1 MPRSKERVNII
12 DVDDRARATALE
24 AVRLYRK
31 EEREQIKRTGYH
43 NMRTLMENYL
53 DLVEHYEKIKYRAKD
68 LEDYLENMDIYGVDT
83 GTEEGEI
90 RIEAIKRSKTRTLIM
105 VTQIQAA
112 VAMLKR
118 DMEAKNEVEKYQTIT
133 MLYMDQNKRG
143 MKFNQRVNAV
153 ADDVKCDPVTIRR
166 WNSEML
172 NKLAVKLFGV
182 DGLRLDV

>member
-1 MPRSKERVNII
+1 MPRNKEKVNIM
-12 DVDDRARATALE
+12 DVDDRARTTALE
-24 AVRLYRK
+24 AVRIYRK
-31 EEREQIKRTGYH
+31 EEREQIRRAGYH

-68 LEDYLENMDIYGVDT
+68 LEDYLENMDIYGVDPDS
-83 GTEEGEI
+83 EDGEI

-112 VAMLKR
+112 VEMLKR
-118 DMEAKNEVEKYQTIT
+118 DMETKNEIEKYQTVY

-143 MKFNQRVNAV
+143 MKFNQRVQKV
-153 ADDVKCDPVTIRR
+153 AEDVKCDPVTIRR
-166 WNSEML
+166 WNNEML

>member
-1 MPRSKERVNII
+1 MPRTKEKVNIM
-12 DVDDRARATALE
+12 DVDDRARCTALE

-31 EEREQIKRTGYH
+31 EEREYIKRAGYH

-83 GTEEGEI
+83 ETEEGEI

-105 VTQIQAA
+105 VTQIQ
-112 VAMLKR
+112 VALQMLKR
-118 DMEAKNEVEKYQTIT
+118 DMEAKDEYEKYQTVYL
-133 MLYMDQNKRG
+133 LYMDKDKQG
-143 MKFNQRVNAV
+143 MKFNKRVSAV
-153 ADDVKCDPVTIRR
+153 AEDVKCAEMTVRR
-166 WNSEML
+166 WNYEML